1 MSSRVLSSVRLAVA
15 SLVLVCCGV
24 ALGGAPAGALTQNE
38 RWVTRVYTEFL
49 GRAPNS
55 SELAWQVAVLGNG
68 TSRPTVASNIMDST
82 EGRTRY
88 VHMTYQLALGRNA
101 TSSEVTAGL
110 NNLSTGDSYTLERGV
125 LASTA
130 FFNLAGGTNEAFVQE
145 LYDVLQRRAGDE
157 AGVAYWTGELDSAAK
172 TRTSVAG
179 SFIRS
184 AETSSVRVGGR
195 FPTEPCLVTDIARLS
210 DLYLGSY
217 CLILDRIAD
226 ATGLAYWKTHLQGT
240 GNLLAVWRSMA
251 ASAEYYDA
259 S

>member
-1 MSSRVLSSVRLAVA
+1 MSSRVLISVRLLAA
-15 SLVLVCCGV
+15 SLVLVCSGA
-24 ALGGAPAGALTQNE
+24 ALGGGPAGALTQNE

-68 TSRPTVASNIMDST
+68 TSRTTVASNIMNST
-82 EGRTRY
+82 EGQTRY
-88 VHMTYQLALGRNA
+88 VHITYQMALDRTA

-130 FFNLAGGTNEAFVQE
+130 FFNLAGGTNEGFVVE
-145 LYDVLQRRAGDE
+145 LYNLLQRRAGDE
-157 AGVAYWTGELDSAAK
+157 AGVAYWTGELDTAAK
-172 TRTSVAG
+172 TRSQVAG

-195 FPTEPCLVTDIARLS
+195 YPTEPCLVTELARLS
-210 DLYLGSY
+210 DLYVGSY
-217 CLILDRIAD
+217 CLVLDRVAD

-251 ASAEYYDA
+251 ASTEYYNA